1 MSTNNAEETLVCKP
15 DAIEEHQREPHLA
28 LAAQLVFHTAQERV
42 ELADGYAFRFVADD
56 YPALAAYVANE
67 RLCCPFFRFELVV
80 EPGQGAVWLRLCG
93 APEVKAYLA
102 ERLAST
108 TLGSATVEGIHA

>member
-1 MSTNNAEETLVCKP
+1 MSTTFPEETLVCKP
-15 DAIEEHQREPHLA
+15 DAIAEQHRAPHLA

-42 ELADGYAFRFVADD
+42 ELADGYAFRFAADD

-80 EPGQGAVWLRLCG
+80 EPRQGAVWLRLCG
-93 APEVKAYLA
+93 TSEVKAYLA

-108 TLGSATVEGIHA
+108 TLSPATREGIHA